1 MARRVSTSAPGE
13 GPHRKSAK
21 GCLDGVASALNE
33 IPIGEVRAD
42 IMLAHSAKAQAI
54 ATAAVAHAL
63 LEIGDVL
70 RAAFQESADG

>member
-1 MARRVSTSAPGE
+1 MSASDPGE

-33 IPIGEVRAD
+33 IPLGEVRTD
-42 IMLAHSAKAQAI
+42 VMLAHSAKAQAI

-70 RAAFQESADG
+70 RTAFQEPSDG

>member
-1 MARRVSTSAPGE
+1 MSASAPGE

-33 IPIGEVRAD
+33 IPIGEVRTD
-42 IMLAHSAKAQAI
+42 VMLAHSAKAQAI
-54 ATAAVAHAL
+54 ATAAVVHAL

-70 RAAFQESADG
+70 RASLRESTDG